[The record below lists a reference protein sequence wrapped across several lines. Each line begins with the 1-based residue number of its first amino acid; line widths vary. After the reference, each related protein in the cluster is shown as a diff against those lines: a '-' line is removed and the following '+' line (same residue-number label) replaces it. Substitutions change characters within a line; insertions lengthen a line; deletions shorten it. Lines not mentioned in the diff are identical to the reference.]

1 MHFVMI
7 CRGFGIS
14 RIPMLE
20 PFDEFG
26 GFFPDPEQIVTLS
39 YAKPDAV
46 GILHHLKARQS
57 EGDRC

>member
-1 MHFVMI
+1 
-7 CRGFGIS
+7 
-14 RIPMLE
+14 MLE

-46 GILHHLKARQS
+46 GILHHLKAGQS